1 MNRGSAT
8 ERKTETQTED
18 RKPKTQVRQDP
29 AEDGEPR
36 HSWTLVSQ
44 QPKSTNLHHVLLT
57 MQGVC

>member
-36 HSWTLVSQ
+36 DSWTLVSQ
-44 QPKSTNLHHVLLT
+44 
-57 MQGVC
+57 